1 MKRGFATHFIG
12 LLFASSLVAC
22 AIIQLLSLRFQLD
35 FWEQLCLSTVLV
47 AAMSIGM
54 CYRSIFQTER
64 LLKEVQKKL
73 LDFTQGNFNT
83 SITAGSGNQG
93 THGIKDAFD
102 SLKNMLNLWIY
113 DLLLSSVSIKNSAG
127 QMSTFTLQTKAGI
140 EEMHHSLSNISHFV
154 ENTSNRL
161 MEVASSTEEL
171 SATSQSIAD
180 NSVEI
185 VSQVKKAQEVA
196 LVGGNSV
203 DGTITALQEIHQRVS
218 NSSEVIE
225 RLAKISEEIGY
236 ISNTISDISR
246 QTNLL
251 ALNAAIESARAGEH
265 GKGFAVVAEEV
276 RKLADESNYAAGK
289 INQLIQSINLESR
302 NAVSSMGDVIA
313 HVEGGVN
320 IAADAGENLKHIIR
334 TITEVVGL
342 VQSISISAEEQSQ
355 STGHI
360 ALSTEEVAAKSQ
372 LATSS
377 VHEVASVVD
386 RHLTVLQLN
395 EQTSSNLLE
404 VSVKLE
410 DSMALFD
417 KVIGEQMIEIC
428 DFVAE
433 LHQKGVLDRLL
444 MEKIMQETGL
454 SEIHITDENGMIF
467 SSSVDSLVGFY
478 FKYEAGS
485 QTNDFL
491 PILKDGSLKVNQ
503 KTMFRDCDGRLFKY
517 TSVSTIGRPGIVQ
530 GGLEASGITLFKGS
544 EGLKKLYIK

>member
-12 LLFASSLVAC
+12 LLLVSSLIAC
-22 AIIQLLSLRFQLD
+22 AIIQLLSLRLQLD
-35 FWEQLCLSTVLV
+35 FWEQLCLSTGLV
-47 AAMSIGM
+47 AAVSIGM
-54 CYRSIFQTER
+54 CYRSIFQTEK
-64 LLKEVQKKL
+64 LLKEVRKKL

-83 SITAGSGNQG
+83 SITVKSKNQG
-93 THGIKDAFD
+93 AHGIKDAFD

-127 QMSTFTLQTKAGI
+127 QMSTSTIQTKAGI
-140 EEMHHSLSNISHFV
+140 EELHHSLSNISHFV

-180 NSVEI
+180 NSMEI

-203 DGTITALQEIHQRVS
+203 DGTITALKEIHQRVS

-225 RLAKISEEIGY
+225 RLAKMSEEIGY

-334 TITEVVGL
+334 TITDVVGL

-386 RHLTVLQLN
+386 QHLTVLQLN
-395 EQTSSNLLE
+395 EQTSSSLLE

-410 DSMALFD
+410 DSMVLFD

-433 LHQKGVLDRLL
+433 LHQKGVLDKLL

-467 SSSVDSLVGFY
+467 RSSADSLVGFY

-491 PILKDGSLKVNQ
+491 PILKDPSLKVNQ

-517 TSVSTIGRPGIVQ
+517 TSVSTLGYPGIVQ

>member
-12 LLFASSLVAC
+12 LLFVSSLAAC
-22 AIIQLLSLRFQLD
+22 AIIQLLSLRFQLG
-35 FWEQLCLSTVLV
+35 FWEQLCLSTGLV
-47 AAMSIGM
+47 AAVSIGI
-54 CYRSIFQTER
+54 CYRSIFQTEK
-64 LLKEVQKKL
+64 LLKEVRKKL
-73 LDFTQGNFNT
+73 LDYTQGNFNT
-83 SITAGSGNQG
+83 SITVKSKNQG
-93 THGIKDAFD
+93 AHGIKDAFD

-127 QMSTFTLQTKAGI
+127 QMSTFTIQTKAGI
-140 EEMHHSLSNISHFV
+140 EELHRSLSNISQFV

-196 LVGGNSV
+196 LAGGNSV
-203 DGTITALQEIHQRVS
+203 DGTISALKEIHQKAS

-225 RLAKISEEIGY
+225 RLAKMSEEIGY

-276 RKLADESNYAAGK
+276 RKLADESNHAAGK
-289 INQLIQSINLESR
+289 INQLIQSINLESQ
-302 NAVSSMGDVIA
+302 NAVSSMIDVIA

-334 TITEVVGL
+334 TITDVVGL

-377 VHEVASVVD
+377 VHEVASVAD
-386 RHLTVLQLN
+386 QQLAVLQLN
-395 EQTSSNLLE
+395 EQTSSSLLE

-444 MEKIMQETGL
+444 MEKIMRETGL

-467 SSSVDSLVGFY
+467 RSSVDSLVGFY

-491 PILKDGSLKVNQ
+491 PILKDPNLKVNQ

-517 TSVSTIGRPGIVQ
+517 TSVSTIGHPGIVQ

-544 EGLKKLYIK
+544 EGLKKLCIK